1 MNLKSFL
8 LIITVCCISVLN
20 AQEAVFQTFKDTR
33 VINAHTTEV
42 LPRGKMDIRIGHRF
56 GDLAGANGGWSTF
69 YGLEYATDVCIGGE
83 YGLRKNMTVGL
94 YRSKG
99 ASDLRK
105 NVSLFAKTRLF
116 QQSDKLPVSAT
127 LLTLATVTTMK
138 NANNPDQIANFK
150 NFGDRMAYHVGLMV
164 SRKFGNRFSLQLA
177 PSYTYHPT
185 RFSDDVNGI
194 FAMGAV
200 AKIQL
205 NKHNGIIL
213 DATVPLTN
221 ATYNSNKRQPILG
234 IGWEVETGGH
244 VFQINFTNAEGIME
258 TDYIPYTKAQWG
270 KGEFRIGFTVSR
282 RFNI

>member
-8 LIITVCCISVLN
+8 LILSLFSISILN

-56 GDLAGANGGWSTF
+56 GDLAGENGGWNNF

-116 QQSDKLPVSAT
+116 QQNDKLPITAT

-138 NANNPDQIANFK
+138 NANNPDQLYNFN

-164 SRKFGNRFSLQLA
+164 SHKFGNRFSLQLA

-185 RFSDDVNGI
+185 RFPDDVNGI

-213 DATVPLTN
+213 DATIPFTQ
-221 ATYNSNKRQPILG
+221 NKFAGNTRRPILG